1 MLIYNSTIEEP
12 IDTVGQ
18 LKKKSPLLKKFKAVR
33 EGRVYCLPPGFFQNS
48 TKAADF
54 MEDMNQVLK
63 GEDRSL
69 KVLKKLKK

>member
-1 MLIYNSTIEEP
+1 MAKR
-12 IDTVGQ
+12 
-18 LKKKSPLLKKFKAVR
+18 KKNSPLRKKVKAVR

-54 MEDMNQVLK
+54 MEDMNRVLK